1 MKEKS
6 KQISQTSE
14 LVTAGIKQ
22 LKAAGFKLTKKRQEI
37 IELFAQTQRYLSATH
52 IHQEMSER
60 YPTMSYNTTYR
71 NIYDF
76 VEIGLLESTEYNQ
89 EQLFRFDCHL
99 LNEKKV
105 ENHHHHHFICRECG
119 LTLLLDA
126 CPMQQVTTDLTG
138 VVIESHRF
146 EVFGLCRECAS
157 KLSANHAVP

>member
-6 KQISQTSE
+6 EQISQTSE

-37 IELFAQTQRYLSATH
+37 IELFAQSQRYLSATH

-60 YPTMSYNTTYR
+60 YPTMSYSTTYR

-99 LNEKKV
+99 LNDKKV
-105 ENHHHHHFICRECG
+105 ENHHHHHFICRKCG
-119 LTLLLDA
+119 LTLLLNT
-126 CPMQQVTTDLTG
+126 CPMQQVSSDLAG

-146 EVFGLCRECAS
+146 EVFGLCPECA
-157 KLSANHAVP
+157 KG

>member
-6 KQISQTSE
+6 NQQPQTTE
-14 LVTAGIKQ
+14 LVQAGIKQ
-22 LKAAGFKLTKKRQEI
+22 LKEAGFKLTKKRQEI
-37 IELFAQTQRYLSATH
+37 IELFAESQRYLSATH
-52 IHQEMSER
+52 IHQEMSDR

-76 VEIGLLESTEYNQ
+76 VKIGLLESTEFNQ

-99 LNEKKV
+99 LDTNAV
-105 ENHHHHHFICRECG
+105 DDHHHHHFICRECG

-138 VVIESHRF
+138 VIIESHRF
-146 EVFGLCRECAS
+146 EVFGLCRQCAS
-157 KLSANHAVP
+157 KLAKNPVVS